1 MKDKKEKSKVKASKT
16 TTKPSGKS
24 TDQPNPKHEEK

>member
-24 TDQPNPKHEEK
+24 IGGGGISKPTK